1 MTITDTTATSA
12 ATTSTATSSASK
24 SSSAVESSDF
34 KSFLSLLTAQLK
46 NQDPLAPLEATQFVE
61 QLASFSSVEQQ
72 IETNSLLEELLSSSK
87 STGLDSA
94 TSWIGKEVE
103 ASASSV
109 NYAGESLD
117 FAIPSSTDGTATR
130 VVVRN
135 SSNDIVYSENIAAGQ
150 SSFSW
155 DGEMSSGDAAPAGEY
170 KLTAEYAKDGVSA
183 GTKSLNAV
191 SRVVEARLTDSGFQL
206 VLENGAT
213 IDPDSVTAVRETSED
228 A

>member
-1 MTITDTTATSA
+1 MTITDTTATTA
-12 ATTSTATSSASK
+12 ATTSTATSNSSK

-155 DGEMSSGDAAPAGEY
+155 DGEMSSGDAAPAG
-170 KLTAEYAKDGVSA
+170 DVRDPPGSSA
-183 GTKSLNAV
+183 WP
-191 SRVVEARLTDSGFQL
+191 ARPRRGSGRAASIRPADPPASDTPRAPMRW
-206 VLENGAT
+206 VAACGRAAHRSGGWPPGA
-213 IDPDSVTAVRETSED
+213 
-228 A
+228 

>member
-1 MTITDTTATSA
+1 MTITDTTATTA
-12 ATTSTATSSASK
+12 ATTSTATSNSSK

-87 STGLDSA
+87 GTGLDSA

-135 SSNDIVYSENIAAGQ
+135 SSNDIVYSENIPAGQ

-155 DGEMSSGDAAPAGEY
+155 DGEMSSGNAAPAGEY

-191 SRVVEARLTDSGFQL
+191 SRVVEARLTDNGFQL

>member
-1 MTITDTTATSA
+1 M
-12 ATTSTATSSASK
+12 
-24 SSSAVESSDF
+24 
-34 KSFLSLLTAQLK
+34 
-46 NQDPLAPLEATQFVE
+46 
-61 QLASFSSVEQQ
+61 
-72 IETNSLLEELLSSSK
+72 
-87 STGLDSA
+87 
-94 TSWIGKEVE
+94 
-103 ASASSV
+103 

-135 SSNDIVYSENIAAGQ
+135 SSNDIVYSENIPAGQ

-155 DGEMSSGDAAPAGEY
+155 DGEMSSGNAAPAGEY
-170 KLTAEYAKDGVSA
+170 KLTAEYAKDGVST

-191 SRVVEARLTDSGFQL
+191 SRVVEARLTDNGFQL